1 MGGAGSG
8 RPKNPPTPKKM
19 LKEVLPVNEIFQE
32 DELEMYNNLVD
43 VYLNDF
49 EVDELTSSDMDDILD
64 LAKNKVLEFRLLKA
78 SKDSPT
84 AQLDV
89 AATIERLS
97 KKNDK
102 IKESLFSRRKDRINP
117 NEFKG
122 FSIVDLVAAFN
133 NEKKRKLQS
142 KMAQLK
148 AEQEEMLQKR
158 KDYVGNKDD
167 IDVHSGTLRNDDNDY
182 GE

>member
-1 MGGAGSG
+1 MGGVGSG

-19 LKEVLPVNEIFQE
+19 LKEVLPVGDIFE
-32 DELEMYNNLVD
+32 DDELDMYNNLVD

-49 EVDELTSSDMDDILD
+49 DVEDLTSSDMDDILD
-64 LAKNKVLEFRLLKA
+64 LAKNKVLEFRLLKS
-78 SKDSPT
+78 SKGNPA

-102 IKESLFSRRKDRINP
+102 IKESLFSRRKDRVNP

-133 NEKKRKLQS
+133 EEKKRRMSEKLS
-142 KMAQLK
+142 KLK
-148 AEQEEMLQKR
+148 EEQEVMLEKR
-158 KDYVGNKDD
+158 KSYKGNMED
-167 IDVHSGTLRNDDNDY
+167 IDVVEGSLRDDD
-182 GE
+182 E

>member
-1 MGGAGSG
+1 MGGSGSG

-19 LKEVLPVNEIFQE
+19 LKEVLPVADIFEE
-32 DELEMYNNLVD
+32 DELGMYNNLVD

-49 EVDELTSSDMDDILD
+49 DIEDLTSSDMDDILD
-64 LAKNKVLEFRLLKA
+64 LAKNKVLEFRLLRA
-78 SKDSPT
+78 SKGNPS

-133 NEKKRKLQS
+133 EEKKRRMSEKLS
-142 KMAQLK
+142 KLK
-148 AEQEEMLQKR
+148 EEQELMLEKR
-158 KDYVGNKDD
+158 KDYKGNLED
-167 IDVHSGTLRNDDNDY
+167 IDVVEGSLRDED
-182 GE
+182 E